1 MRQLKHRFVSF
12 LHDEDGLILVEG
24 LIMLPLLIWA
34 LVAMFIYWD
43 VFRTINVTQKAAY
56 SVADLLSR
64 QRDTIPLAFANGLQN
79 VLDFLTPGGHPVKL
93 RITSIEC
100 TSPTGSKVC
109 NFSTG
114 SYKLLFSFSP
124 GSPANGVLPLTET
137 QIQGWKGT
145 TATNGKVASLNNG
158 ESVFVVET
166 TVDFKAQLPTVLA
179 GFLINVEDQTFGE
192 FIVTR
197 PRHRRLCLEGTT
209 TCT

>member
-1 MRQLKHRFVSF
+1 MRHLKHRLVCF
-12 LHDEDGLILVEG
+12 LRDEDGLILVEG
-24 LIMLPLLIWA
+24 LITLPLLIWA

-79 VLDFLTPGGHPVKL
+79 VLNFLTPGGQQVRL
-93 RITSIEC
+93 RITSLEC

-109 NFSTG
+109 NTASG

-124 GSPANGVLPLTET
+124 GSPANGVLPLTEA
-137 QIQGWKGT
+137 QIQDWKT
-145 TATNGKVASLNNG
+145 SKIASLNNG
-158 ESVFVVET
+158 ESVFVIET

-179 GFLINVEDQTFGE
+179 GFLIGVEDQTFGE